1 MEKKD
6 MGATTVQAASHGS
19 IDLVPHY
26 LVIHIFE
33 QYKLLWFL
41 VHIVLMVI
49 GHRITRSKTIPQV
62 DCRPEANRDNRPL
75 SIVHIC
81 SLCASK
87 CLIHTHRVLFSFFRR
102 KYRDRWIIPHTFRQF
117 VPQCGQCQ
125 VLPSFAL
132 IYRSLDHA

>member
-49 GHRITRSKTIPQV
+49 GHRITRSETIPQV
-62 DCRPEANRDNRPL
+62 DYCLEANPDNLPL
-75 SIVHIC
+75 NIINLY

-87 CLIHTHRVLFSFFRR
+87 CLI
-102 KYRDRWIIPHTFRQF
+102 
-117 VPQCGQCQ
+117 
-125 VLPSFAL
+125 
-132 IYRSLDHA
+132 